1 MSISSSSGDCHFDL
15 AVIGTGSGNSVVD
28 ERFADRRVA
37 LLEKG
42 TFGGTCLNVGC
53 IPTKMFVYPADIAYS
68 AAHGGRLGLETR
80 FHRARW
86 PEIRERIFGRID
98 PISIG
103 GRFWRAEKNENV
115 TLFEGH
121 TRFVDVRTLDTGT
134 GRTITADQV
143 VIAAG
148 SRPVLPEVEGLSDVA
163 FHTSDTI
170 MRIDDLPDRLLIL
183 GGGFVAAEFAHV
195 FASFGTRVTIVNRSA
210 RLLRAQDDEISERF
224 TEVARRQWDV
234 RLEAQATKVERYDGG
249 VRAHLSDG
257 STVHADTVLVAVG
270 RISNADGMDLE
281 KTGVER
287 DADGV
292 IVVDEYQ
299 RTNVDGIWAL
309 GDVANYY
316 QLKHVSNHEAR
327 VVQHNLLHPGDLGVG
342 EDRVRDEAVVTGDRG
357 VGVQQVVL
365 HHPRLVVGH
374 VLELVGGGHVP
385 QGVDMLGGGALVL
398 VHHDVALV
406 VDLDPGGGQLQGVA
420 VGAAAGGDQ
429 EHVRRHVVLARGVRE
444 REGHPVSGRPH
455 PLDGGAG
462 AEVDAAAD
470 QVGEAL
476 GHLGVLLAQHPR
488 PAVDDGHPGAVGGED
503 VGELSRDV
511 APADDHQRARQL
523 G

>member
-1 MSISSSSGDCHFDL
+1 VSISSSSGDCHFDL

-28 ERFADRRVA
+28 ERLADRRVA
-37 LLEKG
+37 LVEKG

-121 TRFVDVRTLDTGT
+121 ARFVDVRTLDTGT

-148 SRPVLPEVEGLSDVA
+148 SRPVLPEVEGLSDVG

-195 FASFGTRVTIVNRSA
+195 FASFGTRVTVVNRSA

-327 VVQHNLLHPGDLGVG
+327 VVQHNLLHPGDLMKARHDAVPSAVFSHPQVASVG
-342 EDRVRDEAVVTGDRG
+342 LTEQTARA
-357 VGVQQVVL
+357 
-365 HHPRLVVGH
+365 
-374 VLELVGGGHVP
+374 
-385 QGVDMLGGGALVL
+385 QGVDYVVAHEQYGATAYGWAMEDTTSFAKLLADPATGLILGAHFMGPQASNLIQPVIQ
-398 VHHDVALV
+398 AMAF
-406 VDLDPGGGQLQGVA
+406 GQTA
-420 VGAAAGGDQ
+420 Q
-429 EHVRRHVVLARGVRE
+429 EVARGQYWI
-444 REGHPVSGRPH
+444 HPA
-455 PLDGGAG
+455 LM
-462 AEVDAAAD
+462 EV
-470 QVGEAL
+470 VENL
-476 GHLGVLLAQHPR
+476 LLALPPR
-488 PAVDDGHPGAVGGED
+488 
-503 VGELSRDV
+503 
-511 APADDHQRARQL
+511 
-523 G
+523 